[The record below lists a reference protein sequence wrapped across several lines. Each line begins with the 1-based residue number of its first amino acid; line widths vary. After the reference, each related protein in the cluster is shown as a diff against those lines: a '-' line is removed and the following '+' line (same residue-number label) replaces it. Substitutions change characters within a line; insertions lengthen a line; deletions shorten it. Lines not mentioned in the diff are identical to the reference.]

1 MIRRIGATVMLAVC
15 GALCSFAGDD
25 VAGRQFVKADNDAL
39 SWVGRVD
46 LKKGYADFTF
56 PGVQMRTG
64 FTGSSLQMLTKANS
78 GYFVVEIDN
87 RPAFKIRST
96 PTDSLLT
103 LADNLGGGLHKAVV
117 TLVSE
122 GYEMQPRIYGLYV
135 DKDATVTRSALP
147 ERKIEFIGN
156 SITCGYG
163 NEAVSEKCGFDY
175 ATENQWDAYDALTAR
190 KLNAQCFVVARSGIG
205 IYRYYGA
212 PRQGTDYNM
221 PNTYKYTQFGQ
232 KGELWDF
239 SRFTPDVVCLN
250 LGTNDTSLDTY
261 DMELLTRGYVEFVK
275 TLRSHYHNAK
285 IVLLTG
291 TMMSGKA
298 LEDVKRALDTAQKA
312 AADRGDNNVYRFDMT
327 PMMPGPGVY
336 GADWHPSAASHQRMA
351 DELSA
356 YLRRLMNW

>member
-1 MIRRIGATVMLAVC
+1 MKRIYATVMLAVYV
-15 GALCSFAGDD
+15 ALCTFAGGD
-25 VAGRQFVKADNDAL
+25 VAGRQFVKANNESM

-56 PGVQMRTG
+56 PGVQMRTE

-103 LADNLGGGLHKAVV
+103 LATNLGKGQHKAVV

-122 GYEMQPRIYGLYV
+122 GYEMQPRIYGVYV
-135 DKDATVTRSALP
+135 DKNASVRRSVLP
-147 ERKIEFIGN
+147 KRKIEFIGN

-163 NEAVSEKCGFDY
+163 NEAMSEKCGFDY

-261 DMELLTRGYVEFVK
+261 DTTLLTAGYVEFVK
-275 TLRSHYHNAK
+275 TLRAHYPKAK

-291 TMMSGKA
+291 TMMGGKA
-298 LEDVKRALDTAQKA
+298 LEDVKTALDTARKA
-312 AADRGDNNVYRFDMT
+312 AIGRGDNDVYRFDMT
-327 PMMPGPGVY
+327 PMTPGVGVY
-336 GADWHPSAASHQRMA
+336 GADWHPSAASHLRMA

-356 YLRRLMNW
+356 YLRQLMNW